1 MTDVFEVQSD
11 ILNRLSMK
19 LNRAHLLPS
28 SEGNFSRNDVWRCQ
42 RSHPVISYDAVQTW
56 TF

>member
-42 RSHPVISYDAVQTW
+42 RSHPVISYGAVQT
-56 TF
+56 